1 MQVTFTRTGP
11 RTYGIAADRGGGSVV
26 HMPTGPGFDPWL
38 PHDLVHFV
46 VERHVGIEHGVFGQ
60 LAAGGTAGRFFTIP
74 HRRRDPARR
83 RSARLA
89 ALGREDTARSERLT
103 ALGMA
108 AWHESRGGR
117 WEYADAL
124 DRHDVAAGPAAP
136 LAELD
141 DVASRRHALGVGEA
155 LTLAWPADLTR
166 RPGGSADG
174 RRPSR
179 DRAATARR
187 RGAPRGPPTPRP
199 GHLAPPDEGGGSP
212 RRCGGMPQHGGG
224 TTPSGRR

>member
-46 VERHVGIEHGVFGQ
+46 VERHLGIVHGVFGQ
-60 LAAGGTAGRFFTIP
+60 LAAGGTAGTFFTIP
-74 HRRRDPARR
+74 HRWRDPARR

-103 ALGMA
+103 AVRMA
-108 AWHESRGGR
+108 AWHARRGGR
-117 WEYADAL
+117 RPFADACER
-124 DRHDVAAGPAAP
+124 DEVAAVPTAL

-141 DVASRRHALGVGEA
+141 DAASRWHALDVGQA
-155 LTLAWPADLTR
+155 LTLDWPADLTP
-166 RPGGSADG
+166 RPGGSAHG
-174 RRPSR
+174 RRLSR
-179 DRAATARR
+179 DRGATARR
-187 RGAPRGPPTPRP
+187 
-199 GHLAPPDEGGGSP
+199 
-212 RRCGGMPQHGGG
+212 
-224 TTPSGRR
+224 PSAR

>member
-60 LAAGGTAGRFFTIP
+60 LAAGGTAGTFFAIP

-103 ALGMA
+103 ALCMA
-108 AWHESRGGR
+108 AWHERRGGR
-117 WEYADAL
+117 WEYADGL
-124 DRHDVAAGPAAP
+124 ERDEVAAVPAAL

-141 DVASRRHALGVGEA
+141 DVASRWHALGVGEA
-155 LTLAWPADLTR
+155 PTLAWPADLTR
-166 RPGGSADG
+166 RPGGAAAG
-174 RRPSR
+174 RRPSP
-179 DRAATARR
+179 APPATAPPPA
-187 RGAPRGPPTPRP
+187 APR
-199 GHLAPPDEGGGSP
+199 APPP
-212 RRCGGMPQHGGG
+212 P
-224 TTPSGRR
+224 P